1 MTRLIVSEKDIAA
14 KRIAQLLA
22 TGTVTTEKIG
32 TVPSYRFKVGA
43 VDNIC
48 MGLKGHILQVDFPE
62 RYANWQAIEPQELI
76 GAELIKKATQK
87 GLVAALRKAAKLADE
102 VVIATDFDREGELIG
117 LDAANEVRKATGD
130 KVSILRARFSA
141 LTDGEVK
148 QAFAHL
154 EAPDTNLAYAGEAR
168 QDIDLIWGATLTR
181 FISLASTRLGKQFL
195 SVGRVQSPTLAL
207 VVDRET
213 ERKAFKAEDYWVIK
227 AVFERD
233 GESFTAVHKTERF
246 DNEEA
251 ADTAFGHLN
260 GKDTQLPIEGIVT
273 QVKRTTRKSLPPAP
287 FNTTAL
293 LSAAA
298 SIGISPSSAMR
309 TAESLY
315 MGGYTS
321 YPRVDNTVYPVSLDL
336 REILGIL
343 QGAKEFAGMAKEI
356 AAQKDIVPTRGKKQA
371 TDHPPIHPTGVPPAG
386 KLSEREWKVYELIV
400 RRFLATLST
409 AAEIETV
416 RVDVEASGE
425 PFFARG
431 SRLIKEG
438 WQRYYHYSRKKD
450 EEMPAL
456 NKDDLLVL
464 RDPSLEKKETQPPGR
479 FSQSSLI
486 VKMED
491 LGLGTKA
498 TRHNIIQNLYDRGYM
513 HSDPIIPTELGVA
526 VSIALQKHANTI
538 ASPEMTAELE
548 REMDAIAAGS
558 KQKDE
563 VVDHSRQ
570 LLTKTMLGLVE
581 HRDELGQEIR
591 AGIAGGQTLGACPNC
606 VDGTLRIIR
615 SKKTKKRF
623 VGCSG
628 YPDCTTTYP
637 LPQFGNIIPQAEK
650 CPHCGAPVIKV
661 ISKGKRPWEL
671 CIDPNCPSK
680 EEYNAKRAKRA

>member
-1 MTRLIVSEKDIAA
+1 MARLIVSEKDIAA

-22 TGTVTTEKIG
+22 TGTVTLEKIG

-76 GAELIKKATQK
+76 DAELVKKVTQK

-102 VVIATDFDREGELIG
+102 VAIATDFDREGELIG
-117 LDAANEVRKATGD
+117 LDAANEIRKVTGD
-130 KVSILRARFSA
+130 KVPIYRARFSA
-141 LTDGEVK
+141 LTAGEVK
-148 QAFAHL
+148 QAFASL
-154 EAPDTNLAYAGEAR
+154 EEPDTSLAYAGETR

-207 VVDRET
+207 VVDRER
-213 ERKAFKAEDYWVIK
+213 ERQAFKPEDYWVIK

-246 DNEEA
+246 ENEEEA
-251 ADTAFGHLN
+251 NKAFARVGGTDVKLA
-260 GKDTQLPIEGIVT
+260 IEAKVT
-273 QVKRTTRKSLPPAP
+273 QVKTTTRKSPPPTP
-287 FNTTAL
+287 FNTTAF

-315 MGGYTS
+315 MSGYTS
-321 YPRVDNTVYPVSLDL
+321 YPRVDNTVYPASLDL

-343 QGAKEFAGMAKEI
+343 QGSKEFAGLAKEI
-356 AAQKDIVPTRGKKQA
+356 AAQKEIVPTRGKKLT

-400 RRFLATLST
+400 RRFMATLST

-416 RVDVEASGE
+416 RVDVDAGGE

-431 SRLIKEG
+431 SRLVKEG

-456 NKDDLLVL
+456 SKDDLLVV

-486 VKMED
+486 VKMEE

-513 HSDPIIPTELGVA
+513 HSDPVIPTELGIA
-526 VSIALQKHANTI
+526 VSSALQKHAGTI
-538 ASPEMTAELE
+538 SSPEMTAELE
-548 REMDAIAAGS
+548 REMDAISVGS
-558 KQKDE
+558 KQKDD

-570 LLTKTMLGLVE
+570 LLAQTMIGLVKNKE
-581 HRDELGQEIR
+581 ELGQEIR
-591 AGIAGGQTLGACPNC
+591 AGIAGGMTLGACPNC
-606 VDGTLRIIR
+606 GDGTLRIIR

-650 CPHCGAPVIKV
+650 CAHCGAPVIKV

-680 EEYNAKRAKRA
+680 EEYKSKRAKQA